1 MRCLACTKHEV
12 CSVNFEALSYE
23 SAVNIPELEKAFQKN
38 FTERSELGASVC
50 VWQGG
55 VEMLSLHQGWC
66 ERGEERA
73 WTQDTIVPF
82 YSTTKGLALGALLL
96 IMYEKGLSPEN
107 LVTDVWP
114 EFPVKNGS
122 IAQLLSHQLGLAAL
136 DERVDTMDYEAVI
149 HAIEKQQPLWAA
161 GEAHGYHP
169 RTYGFM
175 LDEIVRRLTGR
186 PLGEMWREK
195 VAIPLALDAWIGLP
209 ESEFGRVATLY
220 PGRQRK
226 EDLQSGFYKE
236 LNKEDSLVRRAFA
249 SPRGLH
255 SVREMNEP
263 RAWQAALPAMGGV
276 GSARAVAKFYQAA
289 CGAISFF
296 PEEVQQWMQQTQ
308 SSGHDLILQ
317 TQTAFS
323 CGFQLDPLDR
333 VGRKARHHYGISRR
347 GFGHP
352 GAGGSHAFGD
362 PDSGISF
369 CYLMNQMELSP
380 MPGVKCLDMVRAIYL

>member
-1 MRCLACTKHEV
+1 MRCLACKKHEV
-12 CSVNFEALSYE
+12 CSVKFEALSYE
-23 SAVNIPELEKAFQKN
+23 SVVNIPELEKAFQKN
-38 FTERSELGASVC
+38 FTERNEIGASVC
-50 VWQGG
+50 IWQGG
-55 VEMLSLHQGWC
+55 EEVVSLHQGWC
-66 ERGEERA
+66 ERAQERA
-73 WTQDTIVPF
+73 WTQDAIVPF
-82 YSTTKGLALGALLL
+82 YSTTKGLALGTLLL
-96 IMYEKGLSPEN
+96 IMSEKGVSPEN
-107 LVTDVWP
+107 LVTDIWP
-114 EFPVKNGS
+114 EFPVKEGR

-136 DERVDTMDYEAVI
+136 DVGADTMDYEAVI
-149 HAIEKQQPLWAA
+149 HAIEKQSPLWTP
-161 GEAHGYHP
+161 GTEHGYHP

-175 LDEIVRRLTGR
+175 LDEMVRRLTGKS
-186 PLGEMWREK
+186 LGEMWREK
-195 VAIPLALDAWIGLP
+195 IAVPLDLDAWIGLP
-209 ESEFGRVATLY
+209 ESEFSRVATLY
-220 PGRQRK
+220 PGRQSQA
-226 EDLQSGFYKE
+226 DLQSGFYKE
-236 LNKEDSLVRRAFA
+236 LNNEGSLVRKAFV

-263 RAWQAALPAMGGV
+263 RAWMSGLPAMGGV

-296 PEEVQQWMQQTQ
+296 PEEVQGWMQQVQ
-308 SSGHDLILQ
+308 SSGFDLVLQ

-333 VGRKARHHYGISRR
+333 VGRKQRHHYGISKR

-380 MPGVKCLDMVRAIYL
+380 MPGVKSLDMIRAIYL